1 MALAVFDVLT
11 MLTAV
16 SVAWGAV
23 ALALRQSQ
31 QPKVEQADGMRDGTV
46 AVPTHMWVW

>member
-23 ALALRQSQ
+23 ALALRQSRQPTVQ
-31 QPKVEQADGMRDGTV
+31 QGDGAGDGTG
-46 AVPTHMWVW
+46 ARAHMRVW